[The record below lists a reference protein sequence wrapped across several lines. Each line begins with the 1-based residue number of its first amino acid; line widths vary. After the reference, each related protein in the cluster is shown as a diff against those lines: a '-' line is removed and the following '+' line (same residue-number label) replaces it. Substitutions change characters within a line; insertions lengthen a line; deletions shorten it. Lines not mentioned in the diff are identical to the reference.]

1 MKSNLNMFM
10 IMFGFTFFS
19 GSMLIGQQ
27 LSDGLS
33 FTAFFFVIITGGI
46 ILGSFGSLLS
56 FIGCKTH
63 KTMGELSKVAF
74 GTKGSFF
81 PSILIGITQIGW
93 YGVGISMF
101 ATPVAQQLF
110 PKSHL
115 AVYMLVVLFGT
126 LMTFSTC
133 LGIRSITRL
142 SYLAVPIIL
151 LFGMGIIVL
160 AITEKNINII
170 AEFGSGNQIGL
181 AYGVQL
187 VIGSYISGSITTPNF
202 TKYAENPRITAIISF
217 CAFLVGNGLMFI
229 FGAFSHVLIGG
240 GDIFDLFIYFHCL
253 ILGIIVLGL
262 NIWSSCDNGL
272 YSAGLELQNVTG
284 IKHQKIII
292 AAGLLSMFFSIPIYN
307 NFCGFLTILN
317 KTLPP
322 VGVVLIISYFCGKQN
337 NDADIEYNWWSIIA
351 VVVGALIG
359 LVLEVGI
366 PSLNGIIV
374 TAIICV
380 IGSVHKAVWNIKS

>member
-27 LSDGLS
+27 LSDGLP
-33 FTAFFFVIITGGI
+33 FGKFFFVIIAGGVT
-46 ILGSFGSLLS
+46 LGFFGGLLS

-63 KTMGELSKVAF
+63 KTMSELSQVAF

-81 PSILIGITQIGW
+81 PSVLIGITQIGW

-101 ATPVAQQLF
+101 AMPVAQQLF
-110 PKSHL
+110 PESHL
-115 AVYMLVVLFGT
+115 AVYTLVAIFGT
-126 LMTFSTC
+126 LMTISTC

-142 SYLAVPIIL
+142 SYLAVPIII
-151 LFGMGIIVL
+151 LFGIAIIVL
-160 AITEKNINII
+160 AINQKNINII
-170 AEFGSGNQIGL
+170 AEFGSGKEISL
-181 AYGVQL
+181 VYGVQI

-202 TKYAENPRITAIISF
+202 TKDAENPRTTAIISF

-229 FGAFSHVLIGG
+229 FGAFSHVLVGG
-240 GDIFDLFIYFHCL
+240 SDIFDLFTQFNCL

-272 YSAGLELQNVTG
+272 YSAGLEFQNVTG

-292 AAGLLSMFFSIPIYN
+292 VAGLFSMVFSIQIYN
-307 NFCGFLTILN
+307 NFCDFLTILN

-322 VGVVLIISYFCGKQN
+322 VGVVLIISYFGTKQTDDTDN
-337 NDADIEYNWWSIIA
+337 EYNWWSIMA
-351 VVVGALIG
+351 VVVGAVAG
-359 LVLEVGI
+359 LVLEIGI

-374 TAIICV
+374 TSIICI
-380 IGSVHKAVWNIKS
+380 IGSIKKWSAI